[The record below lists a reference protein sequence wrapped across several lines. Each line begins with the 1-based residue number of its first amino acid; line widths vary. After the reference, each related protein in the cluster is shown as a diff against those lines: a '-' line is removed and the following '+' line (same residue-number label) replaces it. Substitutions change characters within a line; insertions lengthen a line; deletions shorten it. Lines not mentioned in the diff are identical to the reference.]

1 MHLRGAL
8 VRARLAYASVR
19 KRKSVMND
27 DKDTNVSAEASAT
40 ADATTNGAS
49 AATATADAD
58 LGAQLAAANA
68 KAEENYKKFLYAMA
82 DFENYKK
89 RMERQLGEIAQSGR
103 KSLIVKFLPVI
114 DNLERALA
122 FGTENEGLKG
132 GLQATLRGFE
142 TVLAGEGVKSVSIK
156 GLPFDP
162 RLAEAIGT
170 QPAPDG
176 VADDTVLEE
185 ATKAYVHGDDVLRV
199 AHVIVAKAE

>member
-1 MHLRGAL
+1 
-8 VRARLAYASVR
+8 
-19 KRKSVMND
+19 MND
-27 DKDTNVSAEASAT
+27 DKVTNASAEASAS
-40 ADATTNGAS
+40 ADATSG
-49 AATATADAD
+49 ATATATVEAD
-58 LGAQLAAANA
+58 LTAQLAAANA
-68 KAEENYKKFLYAMA
+68 KAEDNYNKFLYAMA

-122 FGTENEGLKG
+122 YDTENEGLKG

-142 TVLAGEGVKSVSIK
+142 NVLAGEGIKAVSLK
-156 GLPFDP
+156 GQPFDP

-170 QPAPDG
+170 QPAPAG

-199 AHVIVAKAE
+199 AHVIVAKSV